1 MGMLQHD
8 VGKWS
13 TEYLYSTDVGLVG
26 VRGLYNFNRDTRD
39 TNSTSATTEK
49 AKEKATEKVIGRF
62 SAGAELY
69 YGILNKSAGIS
80 TGLRYATLPTNPGLP
95 ITMTLT
101 LNPLMGHLSATYA
114 VRGGTSAFCSRFEF
128 NMYSYESDLVL
139 GLEVWRRQATA
150 PTIAPSSATGAI
162 DADSPD
168 MLLLDE
174 GTRKEENGIKQDF
187 AGVLKARMTPKMT
200 FGLLWEGRIKQLL
213 FTVGGSIDL
222 KRRDQ
227 PFKAVGLE
235 LQYSS

>member
-1 MGMLQHD
+1 
-8 VGKWS
+8 
-13 TEYLYSTDVGLVG
+13 
-26 VRGLYNFNRDTRD
+26 
-39 TNSTSATTEK
+39 
-49 AKEKATEKVIGRF
+49 
-62 SAGAELY
+62 
-69 YGILNKSAGIS
+69 
-80 TGLRYATLPTNPGLP
+80 
-95 ITMTLT
+95 MTLT
-101 LNPLMGHLSATYA
+101 LNPLMGHFSATYA

-139 GLEVWRRQATA
+139 GLEVWRRQATSS
-150 PTIAPSSATGAI
+150 PTITSNAATGVI
-162 DADSPD
+162 DTDSPD
-168 MLLLDE
+168 MFLLDE
-174 GTRKEENGIKQDF
+174 GMRKEENGIKQDF